1 MPFDIC
7 FPVANSLEAT

>member
-7 FPVANSLEAT
+7 IPPISNT